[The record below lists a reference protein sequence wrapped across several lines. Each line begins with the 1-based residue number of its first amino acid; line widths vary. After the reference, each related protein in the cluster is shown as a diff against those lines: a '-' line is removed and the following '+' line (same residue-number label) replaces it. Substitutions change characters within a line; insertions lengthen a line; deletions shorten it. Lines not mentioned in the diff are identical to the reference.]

1 MRIVCSQRKSWNH
14 PSANSTKSFWTHPKR
29 PGFACVR
36 SFQCIDNQWIL
47 KVPRC
52 LPETLENSMPP
63 CRVFLQAKEH
73 AALWIHLP
81 HPKASKEKLLS
92 DSQQRRCEASR
103 CLDVNLKD
111 TKSSLRPMDRRLLL
125 LILHV
130 DMIYLQKH
138 PVFFNSS
145 QPYQRVPPSCNAS
158 RDCHCKTRFL
168 WSCQHSQLE
177 GRDPGRPSKNLT
189 KSKNLS
195 FSALHVHYI

>member
-1 MRIVCSQRKSWNH
+1 MSDAVLLVVNVISSRSESFAHSGKVGIIQ
-14 PSANSTKSFWTHPKR
+14 SANSTKSFWTHPKR

-47 KVPRC
+47 KVPRY

-111 TKSSLRPMDRRLLL
+111 SKSSLRPMDRRLLL

-130 DMIYLQKH
+130 AIPTKH

-145 QPYQRVPPSCNAS
+145 QPFDGSLHHAMP
-158 RDCHCKTRFL
+158 
-168 WSCQHSQLE
+168 LE
-177 GRDPGRPSKNLT
+177 IAIAFTFSVE
-189 KSKNLS
+189 LS
-195 FSALHVHYI
+195 AFSLELSGLS